1 MENNVY
7 NQVLSSIKMIRLK
20 NLGLD
25 ISDASAYYFNGR
37 LMWRTGIRKSG
48 DILDFR
54 YTTGDIIEKLPKII
68 NVAGYEYQLVISPG
82 SNVMVMYFDWST
94 GNYLITFCK
103 LSWQSDID
111 VLFDCLKWCI
121 INKYIEKE

>member
-7 NQVLSSIKMIRLK
+7 NQVLSDIKMRRLK

-25 ISDASAYYFNGR
+25 ISDASAYYSNGR
-37 LMWRTGIRKSG
+37 LMWRTGIRKS
-48 DILDFR
+48 DDKLDFR
-54 YTTGDIIEKLPKII
+54 YTTGDIIKKLPKII
-68 NVAGYEYQLVISPG
+68 NVDGHEYQLTISPG
-82 SNVMVMYFDWST
+82 DDVTYFDWIT
-94 GNYLITFCK
+94 GNILIAFCK
-103 LSWQSDID
+103 SSWQSDID

>member
-7 NQVLSSIKMIRLK
+7 NQVLSSIKMKRLK

-25 ISDASAYYFNGR
+25 ISDASAYYSKCR
-37 LMWRTGIRKSG
+37 LMWRTGIRKS
-48 DILDFR
+48 DDKLDFR

-68 NVAGYEYQLVISPG
+68 NKNGYKFQLVINPG
-82 SNVMVMYFDWST
+82 SDVMYFDWINDSI
-94 GNYLITFCK
+94 LITFLK
-103 LSWQSDID
+103 SSWQSDID

>member
-7 NQVLSSIKMIRLK
+7 SQVLSSIKMIRLK

-25 ISDASAYYFNGR
+25 ISDASAYYSNGR
-37 LMWRTGIRKSG
+37 LMWRTGIRKSN

-54 YTTGDIIEKLPKII
+54 YTTGDIIKKLPKII
-68 NVAGYEYQLVISPG
+68 NIDGYEYQLTISPG
-82 SNVMVMYFDWST
+82 NNVTYFDWIT
-94 GNYLITFCK
+94 GNTLIAFFK

-121 INKYIEKE
+121 ICKYIEKE